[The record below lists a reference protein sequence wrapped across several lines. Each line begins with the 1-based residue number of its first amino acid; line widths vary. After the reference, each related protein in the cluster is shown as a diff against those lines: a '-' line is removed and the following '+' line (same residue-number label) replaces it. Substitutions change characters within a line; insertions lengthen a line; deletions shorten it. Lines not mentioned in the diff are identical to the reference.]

1 MFRLTTVLSGTGVV
15 HGSPHRVGAKSDFVA
30 DEELPSF
37 KDRHTRSSCSNDKCL
52 FQTNID
58 MFPSPES
65 IKWHPDTTP
74 STTTTTTTTTT
85 QHRDILQAHEARF
98 KSLNYPKPDFVAMHT
113 YHYAVDQ
120 DLSTCWQS
128 FHVLEKGGYFGL
140 RFVLPL
146 LELGERAKS
155 IEVWSTFESTLV
167 HLGKFMVVKASVDGI
182 NWMTCTG
189 ETERATGSIRMKNLR
204 CTDVGRKI
212 GIQLDTRG
220 IQFLRFEM
228 KEPTT
233 APIEI
238 CGIRVGDMLL

>member
-1 MFRLTTVLSGTGVV
+1 
-15 HGSPHRVGAKSDFVA
+15 
-30 DEELPSF
+30 
-37 KDRHTRSSCSNDKCL
+37 
-52 FQTNID
+52 
-58 MFPSPES
+58 MFPAPES
-65 IKWHPDTTP
+65 IKWPADP
-74 STTTTTTTTTT
+74 
-85 QHRDILQAHEARF
+85 QHRDVQAHEARF
-98 KSLNYPKPDFVAMHT
+98 KALNYPKPDFVAMHT

-128 FHVLEKGGYFGL
+128 FHTLEKGSFFGL

-146 LELGERAKS
+146 LDLGERAKS
-155 IEVWSTFESTLV
+155 IEIWSTFESTLAV
-167 HLGKFMVVKASVDGI
+167 LFKQMIVKASVDGV

-189 ETERATGSIRMKNLR
+189 EIERTTGSLRMKDLR

-233 APIEI
+233 TPIEI